1 MIIFINVRGFLLSP
15 QTLIFKSKIVIIM
28 KNKLIIRI
36 CYFVFITTIITSCV
50 KDLDTLPLNERVLT
64 ADQIYKTEN
73 GYISVLGKIYGSLI
87 LNGQDGPD
95 RDGDLAGLDVGYS
108 GYTRAIFYLQE
119 CATDHIALHAGSS
132 QGSRDYLYVNW
143 NPSTII
149 SKYAYYRLYMTI
161 AYCNEFLREASSEK
175 LRSRG
180 LFDKMQGNVEFYR
193 AEARFIR
200 AYCYSMICDLYGS
213 GPFIDETMPAGV
225 IPKQRTREE
234 IYTFAVKELE
244 DVKGK
249 MKSPGTNVYGR
260 VDQVAAW
267 FLLSRIYLNA
277 QSWVG
282 KNEYQKAY
290 EYSKMIISN
299 GGYPLASDYRH
310 IFLADNNTCKEII
323 WPLPQDPEFTINS
336 AGTSWLI
343 KALINGRMSN
353 FYLTGIGSR
362 GFGNARAKTNL
373 IDKFVAADQMFVLN
387 DTWGDR
393 KSDKRAQFFT
403 NGHTKETW
411 RPNTAFQNDFTN
423 GFAII
428 KWRNVFKNRQDI
440 ATGGT
445 TYSSVD
451 YPMFRTADAYLMAA
465 EAILRGANGTRGEAL
480 GYINELR
487 DRAYLSGGYGSDPS
501 GRISDGQ
508 LTLDFI
514 LDERSRELYTESIR
528 RTDLIR
534 FDRYTKNY
542 NWDWKGSDGTANN
555 FRGRDVDDKF
565 KLYPIPQ
572 DEFTVNPNL
581 QQNPN
586 FK

>member
-1 MIIFINVRGFLLSP
+1 
-15 QTLIFKSKIVIIM
+15 M
-28 KNKLIIRI
+28 KNNISFIKL
-36 CYFVFITTIITSCV
+36 YSLSLLVFLSSCV
-50 KDLDTLPLNERVLT
+50 KDLDSLPLNERLLT
-64 ADQIYKTEN
+64 SEQIYKDEK
-73 GYISVLGKIYGSLI
+73 GYLGVLAKVYGSLI
-87 LNGQDGPD
+87 NNAQDGPD

-119 CATDHIALHAGSS
+119 CATDHVALHAGSS
-132 QGSRDYLYVNW
+132 QGSRDFLFVNW

-149 SKYAYYRLYMTI
+149 IKYAYYRLYMTI
-161 AYCNEFLREASSEK
+161 GYCNEYLREATDEK
-175 LRSRG
+175 LKKRG
-180 LFDKMQGNVEFYR
+180 LYDKMKQDVEVYR
-193 AEARFIR
+193 AEVRFIR

-213 GPFIDETMPAGV
+213 GPFIDETMDVGI
-225 IPKQRTREE
+225 IPKQRTRVEM
-234 IYTFAVKELE
+234 YDYAVAELE
-244 DVKGK
+244 SIKDK
-249 MKSPGTNVYGR
+249 MKAPGTNVYGR
-260 VDQVAAW
+260 VDRVAAW

-277 QSWVG
+277 QAWVG

-290 EYSKMIISN
+290 EYAKLIISS
-299 GGYPLASDYRH
+299 GSYPLASDYRH
-310 IFLADNNTCKEII
+310 IFLADNHTCKEII
-323 WPLPQDPEFTINS
+323 WPMPQDGEFTIHS

-353 FYLTGIGSR
+353 FYLTGIGTR

-373 IDKFVAADQMFVLN
+373 IDKFAAADQLFVLN
-387 DTWGDR
+387 DTWGDK

-428 KWRNVFKNRQDI
+428 KWRNVFKNRQDV

-445 TYSSVD
+445 TYSYVD

-465 EAILRGANGTRGEAL
+465 EAILRGANGTRAEAL
-480 GYINELR
+480 GYVNELR
-487 DRAYLSGGYGSDPS
+487 DRAYLSGNYGSDPS
-501 GRISDGQ
+501 GRITDAQ

-534 FDRYTKNY
+534 FNKFTKGY
-542 NWDWKGSDGTANN
+542 NWDWKGSDGNANN
-555 FRGRDVDDKF
+555 FLGKDVDDKF

-581 QQNPN
+581 KQNPD
-586 FK
+586 FQ